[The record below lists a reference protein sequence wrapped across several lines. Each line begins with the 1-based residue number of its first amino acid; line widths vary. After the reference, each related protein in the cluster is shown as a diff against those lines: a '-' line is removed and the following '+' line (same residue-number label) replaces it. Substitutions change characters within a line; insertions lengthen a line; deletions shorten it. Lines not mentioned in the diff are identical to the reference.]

1 MVFHYIGQSP
11 CRPPAVYSIER
22 FDSKYDVPN
31 SRWRGKR
38 TTRPAL
44 ASQGTHGTGGSR
56 LDKVIAELFPQYSR
70 SRLQGWLKEER
81 VLVNGIAAAKGN
93 QKVQGMDRIEL
104 SPGVLAHM
112 QALIP
117 EDMNLD
123 IVARTNEYTVVNKQ
137 AGLVVHPAPGHWT
150 GTLMNGLYH
159 LDPELIH
166 VPRAGIV
173 HRLDADTT
181 GLMVVARTQE
191 TQVKLVQ
198 MLQARIVKRV
208 YLAMVWGRIANPLTV
223 NNPLGRD
230 PRNRLRMAVVD
241 HGKPA
246 VTHFT
251 PVAFGE
257 LLEVPVTLMVCRLE
271 TGRTH
276 QIRVHAQHAGF
287 ALVADPVYKIKG
299 AGSHSALR
307 LSSIDLPNG
316 EKFERQA
323 LHATHLSFPDPAY
336 FHVQG
341 DDEAAEDWDESL
353 GNHEW
358 PEYVAKAPEDLRL
371 LGEMAGIDFHSD
383 EVEEAVLEEAH
394 QHKASVLVRFDEDDL
409 EELE

>member
-1 MVFHYIGQSP
+1 M
-11 CRPPAVYSIER
+11 EM
-22 FDSKYDVPN
+22 
-31 SRWRGKR
+31 
-38 TTRPAL
+38 
-44 ASQGTHGTGGSR
+44 GGSR

-81 VLVNGIAAAKGN
+81 VLVNGVPAAKGN
-93 QKVQGMDRIEL
+93 QKVQGMDRIAL

-112 QALIP
+112 QALVP

-123 IVARTNEYTVVNKQ
+123 IVARTAEYTVVNKQ

-159 LDPELIH
+159 LDPDLIH

-208 YLAMVWGRIANPLTV
+208 YLALVWGRISNPLTV

-257 LLEVPVTLMVCRLE
+257 LMEVPVTLMVCRLE

-307 LSSIDLPNG
+307 LSSIELPNG
-316 EKFERQA
+316 ENFERQA
-323 LHATHLSFPDPAY
+323 LHATHLSFPDPAF

-341 DDEAAEDWDESL
+341 DDEAPEDWDESL

-383 EVEEAVLEEAH
+383 EVEEAVLDEAH

-409 EELE
+409 DELE

>member
-1 MVFHYIGQSP
+1 MKSPIDNNTENSLHIQSLT
-11 CRPPAVYSIER
+11 AT
-22 FDSKYDVPN
+22 VP
-31 SRWRGKR
+31 
-38 TTRPAL
+38 L
-44 ASQGTHGTGGSR
+44 ELGGFR
-56 LDKVIAELFPQYSR
+56 LDKVIAEIFPQYSR

-81 VLVNGIAAAKGN
+81 VLVNGIAASKGN
-93 QKVQGMDRIEL
+93 QKVQGLDKIEL

-112 QALIP
+112 QTLVP
-117 EDMNLD
+117 EDMNLN
-123 IVARTNEYTVVNKQ
+123 IVARTEEFTVVNKQ
-137 AGLVVHPAPGHWT
+137 AGLVVHPAPGHWS

-159 LDPELIH
+159 LDSGLID

-181 GLMVVARTQE
+181 GLMVVARTAE

-208 YLAMVWGRIANPLTV
+208 YLALVWGRIVNSLTV

-246 VTHFT
+246 VTHFR
-251 PVAFGE
+251 PVAFGD
-257 LLEVPVTLMVCRLE
+257 LLDVPVTLMVCRLE

-299 AGSHSALR
+299 AGNHSALR
-307 LSSIDLPNG
+307 LSSIQLPNG
-316 EKFERQA
+316 KKFERQA
-323 LHATHLSFPDPAY
+323 LHATHLSFPNPAF
-336 FHVQG
+336 FHLQN
-341 DDEAAEDWDESL
+341 DDENAEEWDANLS
-353 GNHEW
+353 NHEW
-358 PEYVAKAPEDLRL
+358 PEYVAKVPEDMYL
-371 LGEMAGIDFHSD
+371 LGQLAGIDFYSD
-383 EVEEAVLEEAH
+383 KVEEAILAEAH
-394 QHKASVLVRFDEDDL
+394 QHKASVLIRFDEDEV

>member
-1 MVFHYIGQSP
+1 MTSN
-11 CRPPAVYSIER
+11 PASEDQQETTTESLSAR
-22 FDSKYDVPN
+22 VPMN
-31 SRWRGKR
+31 
-38 TTRPAL
+38 L
-44 ASQGTHGTGGSR
+44 GGSR

-70 SRLQGWLKEER
+70 SRLQGWLKEQR
-81 VLVNGIAAAKGN
+81 VLVNGVAAVKGN
-93 QKVQGMDRIEL
+93 QKVQGMDRIAL

-112 QALIP
+112 QALVP

-123 IVARTNEYTVVNKQ
+123 IVARTDEYTVVNKQ
-137 AGLVVHPAPGHWT
+137 AGLVVHPAPGHWS

-159 LDPELIH
+159 LDPGLIH

-181 GLMVVARTQE
+181 GLMVVARTAE

-198 MLQARIVKRV
+198 MLQSRIVKRV
-208 YLAMVWGRIANPLTV
+208 YLALVWGRISNGVTV

-257 LLEVPVTLMVCRLE
+257 LMEVPVTLMVCRLE

-307 LSSIDLPNG
+307 LSIIELPDGSN
-316 EKFERQA
+316 FARQA
-323 LHATHLSFPDPAY
+323 LHATHLSFPDPVH

-341 DDEAAEDWDESL
+341 DDEEAADWDESL
-353 GNHEW
+353 ANHEW
-358 PEYVAKAPEDLRL
+358 PEFVAKAPEDMRM
-371 LGEMAGIDFHSD
+371 LGDMCGIDFHDDDIHS
-383 EVEEAVLEEAH
+383 AVMEQAH
-394 QHKASVLVRFDEDDL
+394 QHKAAGLVRFEEDDL
-409 EELE
+409 DELV

>member
-1 MVFHYIGQSP
+1 MTSQIQADAENAQP
-11 CRPPAVYSIER
+11 DQPLQAR
-22 FDSKYDVPN
+22 VPME
-31 SRWRGKR
+31 
-38 TTRPAL
+38 L
-44 ASQGTHGTGGSR
+44 GGSR

-81 VLVNGIAAAKGN
+81 VLVNGVAAAKGN
-93 QKVQGMDRIEL
+93 QKVQGMDRIAL

-117 EDMNLD
+117 EDMGLD
-123 IVARTNEYTVVNKQ
+123 IVARTQEYTVVNKQ

-287 ALVADPVYKIKG
+287 ALVADPVYKIRG

-307 LSSIDLPNG
+307 LSSIELPNG

-323 LHATHLSFPDPAY
+323 LHATHLSFPDPAH

-341 DDEAAEDWDESL
+341 TDEAAEDWDESL

-394 QHKASVLVRFDEDDL
+394 QHKASVLVRFDDDDDL
-409 EELE
+409 EEIE